1 MALEEQRK
9 LANDCIQGAE
19 AGSTDQ
25 EVGPGESQLHLSLN
39 SREEAYVCMKVSY
52 RNMHYKGRILLIE
65 RGISAEAVDV
75 ASGIRAKAN

>member
-39 SREEAYVCMKVSY
+39 SREEAYVC
-52 RNMHYKGRILLIE
+52 RECHIE
-65 RGISAEAVDV
+65 TCITKEGFY
-75 ASGIRAKAN
+75 